1 MNHMEVMK
9 LIVKDSDLSKNEIR
23 VLLAIL
29 SFSRKQKKQ
38 IKRRYL
44 SELLQIQEQHIS
56 RTTSNLEKKGYLS
69 RDYSEGVCTYE
80 LNPDRVPPVVRP
92 KLDTGYQKEGTKLDT
107 GTTHG
112 TQAHYIEN
120 ITVLSNRDIDSAVV
134 KSPPPPYQDIIEDLN
149 NRSKRK
155 HQWWAEDTKKK
166 IKARFNEGF
175 TLEDFIYVNKVKT
188 EEWLNNPKMDQ
199 YLRPKTLYGPNFK
212 EYRAQRT
219 KDEIQKSANEEKMNA
234 PETQEALIN
243 LNLLQRG
250 LNKQLN

>member
-1 MNHMEVMK
+1 MEVIK
-9 LIVKDSDLSKNEIR
+9 QLVQDSKLSKNEIR

-44 SELLQIQEQHIS
+44 SKLLQIQEQHIS

-80 LNPDRVPPVVRP
+80 LNPDRVPRVGRP
-92 KLDTGYQKEGTKLDT
+92 KLDTGSQKEGTKLDT

-188 EEWLNNPKMDQ
+188 EEWLNNPKMDSF
-199 YLRPKTLYGPNFK
+199 LRPKTLYGSNFK

-219 KDEIQKSANEEKMNA
+219 KDEIEKSANEEKMNA
-234 PETQEALIN
+234 PETQEDIEYVQMVTN
-243 LNLLQRG
+243 NM
-250 LNKQLN
+250 KQLN

>member
-1 MNHMEVMK
+1 M
-9 LIVKDSDLSKNEIR
+9 
-23 VLLAIL
+23 
-29 SFSRKQKKQ
+29 
-38 IKRRYL
+38 
-44 SELLQIQEQHIS
+44 
-56 RTTSNLEKKGYLS
+56 G
-69 RDYSEGVCTYE
+69 
-80 LNPDRVPPVVRP
+80 RP

-219 KDEIQKSANEEKMNA
+219 KDEIEKKCKM
-234 PETQEALIN
+234 
-243 LNLLQRG
+243 R
-250 LNKQLN
+250 KR